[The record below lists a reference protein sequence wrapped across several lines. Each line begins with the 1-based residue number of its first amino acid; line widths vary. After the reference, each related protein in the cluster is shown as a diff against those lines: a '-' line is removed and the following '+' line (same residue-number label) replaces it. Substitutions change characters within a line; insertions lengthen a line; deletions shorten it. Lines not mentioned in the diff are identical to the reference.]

1 MKTNKVYTRTG
12 DQGTT
17 SLIGGIRVRKS
28 SERIEA
34 YGTVDELNAHLG
46 LLATYVKADDNEM
59 IERIQNNLFN
69 IGAYLATDQNK
80 TPLYESARFNAAE
93 VQHLETEIDT
103 ITDMLPVQSSFILPG
118 GCEEA
123 AQAHVCR
130 TVCRRAER
138 CVVSLAETIGI
149 EPEILQYFNRI
160 SDYLY
165 VLARKLNFINN
176 IGEKK
181 WQNVCK

>member
-1 MKTNKVYTRTG
+1 MKTIKVYTRTG

-17 SLIGGIRVRKS
+17 SLIGGVRVRKS

-46 LLATYVKADDNEM
+46 LLTAYMKTDDNEM

-69 IGAYLATDQNK
+69 IGAYLATDQSK
-80 TPLYESARFNAAE
+80 TPLYESARFNVAE
-93 VQHLETEIDT
+93 VQHLETEIDS

-118 GCEEA
+118 GCVEA

-138 CVVSLAETIGI
+138 CVVSLAETIEI